1 MSSPPRGGASSRPP
15 GGHGAP
21 VAVAMLVAS
30 IVFLAPL
37 LTMVLGSFRV
47 PVLSGTPGSGWLDGA
62 NLWFNYRAAVDTV
75 PLLAQLKNSVLVIA
89 VAVPVTVVTASWA
102 GYAIVR
108 TTGRRRRALVTI
120 SFVAL
125 MIPASALW
133 VPRFVMFKWLGIT
146 DTVLP
151 LMAPALMA
159 TTPFYVLVF
168 ALAYARI
175 PKTLF
180 EAAAVDGLSPLQT
193 WARVAFP
200 LAKPA
205 IFAVAV
211 LAFVWHWSNF
221 VDPLIYVSGTEHFTI
236 PIGLRALQVAEPGRF
251 PYLLAGSV
259 IATAPCVIAFFA
271 GQRAFYKRTLGVG

>member
-1 MSSPPRGGASSRPP
+1 MPARTRHDKA
-15 GGHGAP
+15 AP
-21 VAVAMLVAS
+21 ARTHKVAPAAAIVVVS
-30 IVFLAPL
+30 IVFLIPL
-37 LTMVLGSFRV
+37 GAMVLGSFRV

-62 NLWFNYRAAVDTV
+62 NIWFNYRAAIETV
-75 PLLAQLKNSVLVIA
+75 PLLTQLRNSILVVA
-89 VAVPVTVVTASWA
+89 VAVPITVLTASWA
-102 GYAIVR
+102 GFAIVR
-108 TTGRRRRALVTI
+108 ASGRHRRALVI
-120 SFVAL
+120 VSFMAL
-125 MIPASALW
+125 MVPASALW

-146 DTVLP
+146 DSLLP
-151 LMAPALMA
+151 LMFPALMA

-168 ALAYARI
+168 ALSYARI

-180 EAAAVDGLSPLQT
+180 EAAVVDGLSPLQT

-205 IFAVAV
+205 VFAVAV

-221 VDPLIYVSGTEHFTI
+221 IDPLIYVSGTEHFTL

-259 IATAPCVIAFFA
+259 IATAPCVVAFFA
-271 GQRAFYKRTLGVG
+271 GQRAFYRRTLGVG

>member
-1 MSSPPRGGASSRPP
+1 MPRRSGRAGA
-15 GGHGAP
+15 
-21 VAVAMLVAS
+21 AVAIAVVSILFLVPLVA
-30 IVFLAPL
+30 
-37 LTMVLGSFRV
+37 MVLGSLRV
-47 PVLSGTPGSGWLDGA
+47 PVLAGTPGSGWLDGA
-62 NLWFNYRAAVDTV
+62 NIWFNYRGAIDTV
-75 PLLAQLKNSVLVIA
+75 PLVSQLRNSLLVVA
-89 VAVPVTVVTASWA
+89 VAVPVTVLVASWA
-102 GYAIVR
+102 GFAVV
-108 TTGRRRRALVTI
+108 TATGRRRRALI
-120 SFVAL
+120 ALSFIAL
-125 MIPASALW
+125 MVPASALW
-133 VPRFVMFKWLGIT
+133 VPRFVLYEWANVNGSL
-146 DTVLP
+146 LP
-151 LMAPALMA
+151 LMLPALMA

-193 WARVAFP
+193 WRSVAFP
-200 LAKPA
+200 MAKPA
-205 IFAVAV
+205 VFAVAV

-221 VDPLIYVSGTEHFTI
+221 VDPLIYVSDTEHFTL

>member
-1 MSSPPRGGASSRPP
+1 MLAPARHTGARPSGLRRALP
-15 GGHGAP
+15 AL
-21 VAVAMLVAS
+21 AMLVAS

-37 LTMVLGSFRV
+37 ATMVLGSFRV
-47 PVLSGTPGSGWLDGA
+47 PVLSGTPGSGWLDGP
-62 NLWFNYRAAVDTV
+62 NLWFNYRAAIDTV
-75 PLLAQLKNSVLVIA
+75 PLVTQLKNSLLVVL
-89 VAVPVTVVTASWA
+89 VAVPLTVLTASWA

-108 TTGRRRRALVTI
+108 SSGRRRRFLLVV
-120 SFVAL
+120 SFIAL

-133 VPRFVMFKWLGIT
+133 VPRFVMFKWMGIT
-146 DTVLP
+146 DTLVP
-151 LMAPALMA
+151 LMTPALMA

-180 EAAAVDGLSPLQT
+180 EAAAVDGLSPMQT

-205 IFAVAV
+205 VFAVAV

-221 VDPLIYVSGTEHFTI
+221 VDPLIYVSGTEHFTL

-259 IATAPCVIAFFA
+259 IATAPCVLAFFA

>member
-1 MSSPPRGGASSRPP
+1 MPARTTERRRRQRGKVTLPAAIAAVSVLFLVPL
-15 GGHGAP
+15 
-21 VAVAMLVAS
+21 VAML
-30 IVFLAPL
+30 
-37 LTMVLGSFRV
+37 LGSFRV
-47 PVLSGTPGSGWLDGA
+47 PVLAGTPGSGWLDGA
-62 NLWFNYRAAVDTV
+62 NLWFNYRGAIDTV
-75 PLLAQLKNSVLVIA
+75 PLVTQLRNSLLVVA
-89 VAVPVTVVTASWA
+89 VAVPVTVLTASWA
-102 GYAIVR
+102 GFAIVR
-108 TTGRRRRALVTI
+108 ASGRRRRALVTVT
-120 SFVAL
+120 FVAL
-125 MIPASALW
+125 MVPASALW
-133 VPRFVMFKWLGIT
+133 VPRFVMFKWAGIT
-146 DTVLP
+146 DTLVP
-151 LMAPALMA
+151 LMLPALMA

-175 PKTLF
+175 PKPLF
-180 EAAAVDGLSPLQT
+180 EAAEVDGLSPFQT

-221 VDPLIYVSGTEHFTI
+221 IDPLIYVSGTEHFTI

>member
-1 MSSPPRGGASSRPP
+1 MSARNGHRAVAARGGNAAALAIVLVSLVFA
-15 GGHGAP
+15 AP
-21 VAVAMLVAS
+21 LVAMA
-30 IVFLAPL
+30 
-37 LTMVLGSFRV
+37 LGSLRV

-62 NLWFNYRAAVDTV
+62 NIWFNYRAAIDTV
-75 PLLAQLKNSVLVIA
+75 PILTQLKNSLLVVA
-89 VAVPVTVVTASWA
+89 VAVPVTVLTASWA
-102 GYAIVR
+102 GYALVR
-108 TTGRRRRALVTI
+108 SSGRLRRALVLV

-133 VPRFVMFKWLGIT
+133 VPRFVMFKWLGLT
-146 DTVLP
+146 DTLVP

-175 PKTLF
+175 PKSLF
-180 EAAAVDGLSPLQT
+180 EAAEVDGLSPLQT
-193 WARVAFP
+193 WGRVAFP

-205 IFAVAV
+205 VFAVAV

-259 IATAPCVIAFFA
+259 IATAPCVVAFFA

>member
-1 MSSPPRGGASSRPP
+1 MPDAAGRHKQTR
-15 GGHGAP
+15 P
-21 VAVAMLVAS
+21 VARRGATTAAIVVVS
-30 IVFLAPL
+30 IVFLVPL
-37 LTMVLGSFRV
+37 AALVLGSFRV
-47 PVLSGTPGSGWLDGA
+47 PVLAGTAGSGWLDGA
-62 NLWFNYRAAVDTV
+62 NIWFNYRGAIDIV
-75 PLLAQLKNSVLVIA
+75 PLVTQLRNSLLVVA
-89 VAVPVTVVTASWA
+89 VAVPVTVLTASWA
-102 GYAIVR
+102 GFAIVR
-108 TTGRRRRALVTI
+108 ASGRRRRALVAI
-120 SFVAL
+120 SFIAL
-125 MIPASALW
+125 MVPASALW
-133 VPRFVMFKWLGIT
+133 VPRFVMFKWAGIT
-146 DTVLP
+146 DTLLP
-151 LMAPALMA
+151 LMVPALMA

-168 ALAYARI
+168 ALAYSRI

-205 IFAVAV
+205 VFAVAI
-211 LAFVWHWSNF
+211 LAFVWHWSSF

-259 IATAPCVIAFFA
+259 IATAPCVIAFFV

>member
-1 MSSPPRGGASSRPP
+1 MPPRIRDVRHRWAAGYAIAVVSVVFA
-15 GGHGAP
+15 AP
-21 VAVAMLVAS
+21 LVAMA
-30 IVFLAPL
+30 
-37 LTMVLGSFRV
+37 LGSLRV
-47 PVLSGTPGSGWLDGA
+47 PVLAGTPGSGWLSGS
-62 NLWFNYRAAVDTV
+62 NIWFNYRAAIDTV
-75 PLLAQLKNSVLVIA
+75 PLLAQLRNSLLVVA
-89 VAVPVTVVTASWA
+89 VAVPVTVLTASWA
-102 GYAIVR
+102 GYAIVSAS
-108 TTGRRRRALVTI
+108 GARRRALVI
-120 SFVAL
+120 VSFVAL

-133 VPRFVMFKWLGIT
+133 VPRFVMFKWMGLT
-146 DTVLP
+146 DSLVP

-168 ALAYARI
+168 ALSYARI

-205 IFAVAV
+205 VFAVAV

-221 VDPLIYVSGTEHFTI
+221 VDPLIYVSSTEHFTI
-236 PIGLRALQVAEPGRF
+236 PIGMRALQVAEPSRF

-259 IATAPCVIAFFA
+259 IATAPCVLAFFA